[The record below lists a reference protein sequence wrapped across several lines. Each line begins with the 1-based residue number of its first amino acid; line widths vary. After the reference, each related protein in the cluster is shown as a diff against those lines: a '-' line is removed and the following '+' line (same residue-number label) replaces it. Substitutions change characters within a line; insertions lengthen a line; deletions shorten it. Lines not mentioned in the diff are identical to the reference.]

1 MAGQHCTWI
10 CSIFSTTPL
19 RKIPLVSFD
28 KGEVRQREFRKQAS
42 HPASEQRSHPQG
54 GVYVQCLA
62 YSGPSE
68 SGKLLIKLLIIPL
81 QEGEERTEAWA
92 TRPRALFL
100 LTGSIKAAVCRPSTP
115 DLSGVD
121 PGLWER
127 DTRISSCPFG
137 FLTSLHP

>member
-10 CSIFSTTPL
+10 CSIFSTTPQC
-19 RKIPLVSFD
+19 KILLLSSN
-28 KGEVRQREFRKQAS
+28 KGEVRQREFGQQAS
-42 HPASEQRSHPQG
+42 HPASKQWNHAQG

-62 YSGPSE
+62 RSGPSE
-68 SGKLLIKLLIIPL
+68 SGNCYYS

-100 LTGSIKAAVCRPSTP
+100 LTGSISCCLPPSTP
-115 DLSGVD
+115 DLSGVGIWERL

-127 DTRISSCPFG
+127 DTQISSCPLC